1 MMNKMLGGIPFSE
14 TLKYTQLAQKMIE
27 QGKDIVRL
35 TAGEPDFNS
44 PDEVIEAAYHAMK
57 NGMTKYTNSSG
68 IEELRIGIAKM
79 LEKRYAVRYRP
90 EEIVVSNG
98 GKHALFNVL
107 YVLTNPGDEVA
118 VIIPDWVSYGAQ
130 IGICGCKQV
139 KIPSLIEANF
149 IPNVETIRQSLTPET
164 KVLILN
170 SPNNPT
176 GSVYS
181 KDLLEEI
188 AKIALER
195 DMWVISDE
203 VYANLVYDGEHVSI
217 ATFPGMRERTVIIN
231 AFSKSHAMTGWR
243 CGYSAAPLAVS
254 KEIGK
259 LQSHMTSNINA
270 PTQKAA
276 VKALDIDTV
285 AMFDEF
291 KKRRDF
297 ICAELEKI
305 GLSFS
310 YPHGAFYV
318 FMDFRPYMAH
328 FQDDDQ
334 LAQTLITDFGVALIP
349 GSAFHAPGFLRLSY
363 ASSLNELQKAAERI
377 GNFIKKYGR

>member
-1 MMNKMLGGIPFSE
+1 MMNKMLGRIPFSE

-44 PDEVIEAAYHAMK
+44 PDQVIEAAYIAMK

-68 IEELRIGIAKM
+68 IEELRSGIAKM
-79 LEKRYAVRYRP
+79 LEKRYAVHYRP

-130 IGICGCKQV
+130 IEICGCKPV
-139 KIPSLIEANF
+139 RIPSLIEANF
-149 IPNVETIRQSLTPET
+149 IPDVETIRRSLTPET

-176 GSVYS
+176 GSVYT

-188 AKIALER
+188 AKIAIER

-243 CGYSAAPLAVS
+243 CGYSAAPLEVS

-285 AMFDEF
+285 AMFNEF
-291 KKRRDF
+291 RKRRDF

-318 FMDFRPYMAH
+318 FMDFRPYMDH

-363 ASSLNELQKAAERI
+363 ASSLNELQKAVERI